1 MIDSAGM
8 LIVYLVSGNKASKQ
22 IIQEE
27 ESESLGGSWVNYG
40 KLTGMIIM
48 LTWEEL
54 TLFVW

>member
-1 MIDSAGM
+1 MIDRAGM
-8 LIVYLVSGNKASKQ
+8 LIVYLVSGKKASKQ

-27 ESESLGGSWVNYG
+27 ESKSLGWSWVNYV

-54 TLFVW
+54 TFFVW